1 MVVEAWRLFL
11 DECVEGPV
19 LDGLRRC
26 GVDAESARSQN
37 RLRRTDKAQLV
48 LAAQDG
54 RTLLTWDTD
63 FIGESQ
69 EHLGRGGHHCGVLLG
84 LARIS
89 VGDKIRGVLRFLEDN
104 APEDLRDQV
113 RWIPRH

>member
-1 MVVEAWRLFL
+1 MAVEGWRLYL

-19 LDGLRRC
+19 LDGLRRS
-26 GVDAESARSQN
+26 GIDAESARSQD
-37 RLRRTDKAQLV
+37 RLRKTDRAQLD

-54 RTLLTWDTD
+54 RALLTWDTD

-69 EHLGRGGHHCGVLLG
+69 EHLSRGGHHCGVLLG

-89 VGDKIRGVLRFLEDN
+89 VGDKLRGVLRLLDDN
-104 APEDLRDQV
+104 APEDLWDQV
-113 RWIPRH
+113 RWIPRQ